1 MLILFWIQKHVVSYA
16 VDDSNIRFPGSIF
29 IKLDKKVSQ
38 RIRNN
43 ISFEFCV
50 IFKVFREENCQSMKD
65 AFQALEKN
73 EKDVKIRS
81 LHYRNGRL

>member
-1 MLILFWIQKHVVSYA
+1 MVSYA
-16 VDDSNIRFPGSIF
+16 VDDNKIRFPGSIF

-38 RIRNN
+38 RIRND

-50 IFKVFREENCQSMKD
+50 IFKVFPEENCQSMKD

>member
-1 MLILFWIQKHVVSYA
+1 MVSYA

-50 IFKVFREENCQSMKD
+50 IFKVFREENCQFMKD

-73 EKDVKIRS
+73 EKDVKKRS
-81 LHYRNGRL
+81 LHYRTVGYDTRYYGGP

>member
-1 MLILFWIQKHVVSYA
+1 MVSYA

-50 IFKVFREENCQSMKD
+50 IFKVFREENCQSMKH
-65 AFQALEKN
+65 AFQALEKMKRMSKYVLCIT
-73 EKDVKIRS
+73 ETVGYDTR
-81 LHYRNGRL
+81 YYGCP